1 MSTAA
6 VHPRPAERSGGD
18 RMRAAAAPLNLHVA
32 GIAVLLGLNL
42 YLLAHLFLLW
52 GKLSSN
58 DANALAQAK
67 IALRAAEV
75 SVQPLKGL
83 DAKLADATVGA
94 DGFYAIRLPQSD
106 SQVLSELGTLTKE
119 HAVRLTRAQYLDA
132 PVLAGTS
139 GEMTE
144 MHIDASLSGDYR
156 ALMQVINALE
166 RDRMFF
172 LIDGISLSGQQT
184 GVVNLRLRLRTYLR
198 GHAGGQAGDGAGA
211 LPAAADTSE
220 GAQP

>member
-6 VHPRPAERSGGD
+6 VHPRPAERAGTD
-18 RMRAAAAPLNLHVA
+18 RIRGAATPLNLHLA
-32 GIAVLLGLNL
+32 ALAVLLAFNL

-52 GKLSSN
+52 GKVSSN
-58 DANALAQAK
+58 DASALAQGR

-75 SVQPLKGL
+75 SAQPLKGL
-83 DAKLADATVGA
+83 DGKLAAATTEADA
-94 DGFYAIRLPQSD
+94 FYNRRLPDSD
-106 SQVLSELGTLTKE
+106 SQVLTELGALTKD
-119 HAVRLTRAQYLDA
+119 HNVRLTRAQYLDA

-139 GEMTE
+139 GELTQMS
-144 MHIDASLSGDYR
+144 IDASLSGDYR

-172 LIDGISLSGQQT
+172 LIDGVSLSGQQT
-184 GVVNLRLRLRTYLR
+184 GTVNLRLGLRTYLR
-198 GHAGGQAGDGAGA
+198 GHVESQGGAEQPLGAPATAGA
-211 LPAAADTSE
+211 E